1 MSELLST
8 YQLTSYSWGALT
20 LLLIVQILIADLIG
34 IKSRHTPGSPVE
46 ADHQNLLFRAT
57 RTVVN
62 TNESIGVYVLV
73 VLFCL
78 FQGADPGYTG
88 ILSWAYVAARAAYAV
103 CYYSNQQTMRSICFG
118 FSLLVLIAM
127 LINGFAF

>member
-57 RTVVN
+57 RTVAN
-62 TNESIGVYVLV
+62 TFPVVERPMFLPNSGDLCNQGL
-73 VLFCL
+73 VLF
-78 FQGADPGYTG
+78 Q
-88 ILSWAYVAARAAYAV
+88 AV
-103 CYYSNQQTMRSICFG
+103 SGNRVNKPIYIHGHSSGLY
-118 FSLLVLIAM
+118 
-127 LINGFAF
+127 

>member
-20 LLLIVQILIADLIG
+20 LLMIIQILIADLIG

-46 ADHQNLLFRAT
+46 ANHDNLLFRAT
-57 RTVVN
+57 RTVAN
-62 TNESIGVYVLV
+62 TNESIAVYVLA

-78 FQGADPGYTG
+78 FQGADPGYTAV
-88 ILSWAYVAARAAYAV
+88 LSWTYVAGRAVYAV
-103 CYYSNQQTMRSICFG
+103 CYYFNQQTMRSISFG
-118 FSLLVLIAM
+118 FSLLVLIA
-127 LINGFAF
+127 LLVNGFAF